1 MTISI
6 VSPAATSQIYTTKY
20 GQTIVVSK
28 FGSPETWT
36 ISILTQTT
44 TGSDAE
50 SKTTFF
56 VNYPEGLP
64 IEFANFIYAMV
75 ALFLNTEPVQ
85 IFKVGAGA
93 GNCVNYFSQ
102 TLIPDD
108 LDVLL
113 VTTPGFKQFGGFKVP
128 EDIFAKLMQ
137 KNFLPKLFQQL
148 FDMLLNG
155 ETPTLPNYDTT
166 GLYFEPNTLKVFER
180 KRDVY
185 GGFAK
190 KPCASMT
197 TVDNSFQIRT
207 KFDADVFDTQKVAE
221 EITGSDSR
229 LQIMGGDVYT
239 LITFGLSPDKIFQL
253 LSNSLIV
260 PLVPVE
266 QDVSV
271 NLDLAVSVEPAAPV
285 TVEPAAPV
293 TVEPAAPVTVE
304 PAVTVASAVTVKPAA
319 STDAVH
325 EEIVSAT
332 QDPEEIVSATQDPE
346 KIFPTTQVTEKV
358 SPATQVAGCT
368 ITAEYQKAVF
378 HSLLTLSMNVPISQ
392 LVTKLTELIK
402 NQNVLSEIVSTSH
415 CIATLD
421 WIGKTYGDITVGA
434 IINSATPLP

>member
-285 TVEPAAPV
+285 TVEPA
-293 TVEPAAPVTVE
+293 
-304 PAVTVASAVTVKPAA
+304 VTVASAVTVKPAA

-325 EEIVSAT
+325 
-332 QDPEEIVSATQDPE
+332 EEIVSATQDPE